1 MTTQPR
7 AVALDVRRA
16 RRALGQRSPSGEFK
30 AALTASR
37 ITERFLKVLAEEEV
51 SLYIVVADKLSYKK
65 LRGEELYR
73 EVVAKV
79 VRHCVER
86 APHLQVILDRRY
98 SNIKQRTE
106 LEQHIRETVADI
118 RDQVVLITQADS
130 TQQVELQAVDF
141 VAWAFWQKYERGN
154 DRFSKLLA
162 AKVVVE
168 ESLQ

>member
-1 MTTQPR
+1 M
-7 AVALDVRRA
+7 VGGYL
-16 RRALGQRSPSGEFK
+16 
-30 AALTASR
+30 
-37 ITERFLKVLAEEEV
+37 
-51 SLYIVVADKLSYKK
+51 SLYKVVKVFWFIREPCQISLYVVVVDKLNYKK

-73 EVVAKV
+73 EIVAKV

-106 LEQHIRETVADI
+106 LEQRIRETFADL
-118 RDQVVLITQADS
+118 RDQVVIITQADS
-130 TQQVELQAVDF
+130 AQQVELQAVDF

-162 AKVVVE
+162 AKVVIE
-168 ESLQ
+168 ETMQ